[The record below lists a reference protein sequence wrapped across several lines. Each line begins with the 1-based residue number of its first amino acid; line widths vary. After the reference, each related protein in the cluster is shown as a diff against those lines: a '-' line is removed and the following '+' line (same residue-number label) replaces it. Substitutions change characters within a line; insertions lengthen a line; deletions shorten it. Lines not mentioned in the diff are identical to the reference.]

1 MIDDA
6 LMRPGRLEVQM
17 EIGQLQTPTKCS
29 SLFSYYISIHVLDS
43 LKLGS
48 TGSCNWKIIYEHVCN
63 FCFVKLTGYKVN
75 GLLLVVCRNV

>member
-29 SLFSYYISIHVLDS
+29 SVL
-43 LKLGS
+43 L
-48 TGSCNWKIIYEHVCN
+48 II
-63 FCFVKLTGYKVN
+63 FPFMF
-75 GLLLVVCRNV
+75 